1 MKLLDI
7 SEIARQSGVA
17 ASALRHYEEKGLI
30 HSAGRRGLKRL
41 FGPEVLDQLAV
52 IRLGKAAGFSLE
64 EIKGM
69 FGPDGRPSLSRAVLL
84 DKADDLDAQIAR
96 LAALRDMIR
105 HVADCTAPRHIDCP
119 RFQKLIR
126 INARKGSKAPPH
138 RF

>member
-7 SEIARQSGVA
+7 SEVARQSGVA

-69 FGPDGRPSLSRAVLL
+69 FGPDGRPSLSRSVLRT
-84 DKADDLDAQIAR
+84 KADDLDDQITR
-96 LAALRDMIR
+96 LTSLRDMIR
-105 HVADCTAPRHIDCP
+105 HVADCPAPRHIECP
-119 RFQKLIR
+119 KFQKLIR
-126 INARKGSKAPPH
+126 ISARRSAVKPSK
-138 RF
+138 F

>member
-1 MKLLDI
+1 MKLHDI
-7 SEIARQSGVA
+7 SEISRQSGVA

-30 HSAGRRGLKRL
+30 QSLGRRGLKRL

-52 IRLGKAAGFSLE
+52 IRLGKAAGFSLD
-64 EIKGM
+64 EIRGM

-96 LAALRDMIR
+96 LTALRDMIR
-105 HVADCTAPRHIDCP
+105 HVAECSAPRHIDCP

-126 INARKGSKAPPH
+126 ISARKGSEAPPH